1 MERDFKK
8 TKNTRKKANNFLKTR
23 LMERDLKSP
32 EEDLTGEKTITAS
45 LQQLVSKYEV
55 KVISRRRFCVL
66 EIVLC
71 QTIQPGGLWVGGNLL
86 FAR

>member
-45 LQQLVSKYEV
+45 L
-55 KVISRRRFCVL
+55 
-66 EIVLC
+66 
-71 QTIQPGGLWVGGNLL
+71 
-86 FAR
+86 